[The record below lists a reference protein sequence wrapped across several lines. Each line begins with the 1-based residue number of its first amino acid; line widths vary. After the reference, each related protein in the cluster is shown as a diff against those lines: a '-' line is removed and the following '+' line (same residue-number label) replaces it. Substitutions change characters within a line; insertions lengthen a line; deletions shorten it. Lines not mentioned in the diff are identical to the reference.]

1 MARVLMSGNEAV
13 ARGAWEAGVAVGVG
27 YPGTPSTE
35 VLENL
40 VRYEGV
46 RCEWAPNEKVAA
58 EVAAGVS
65 FAGERTLV
73 TMKHVGLN
81 VAADPLFTLAYT
93 GVNGGYVLFVADDPG
108 MHSSQNEQDSRRYA
122 VAAKVPMLEPSDP
135 AEALEMTRAAFEI
148 SERFDVPVLVRSTT
162 RVSHSKAAV
171 EVDGER
177 HGSGPRPYVKDPA
190 KWVMVPANA
199 RRKRVDL
206 EERLGRLSAYSEQ
219 SGLNRIEMR
228 DRSLGIVVDGAAYRA
243 VREALPEASVLKVG
257 MVHPFP
263 AQTVRAFA
271 EQVETV
277 AVVEE
282 IGPFLRDLVALAGV
296 TPAPVDLPQWGEVT
310 PSVVRRAF
318 GLDVPEGRPSVDGL
332 PDRPPLMCP
341 GCPHRG
347 VFWAL
352 KRLNA
357 VITGDIGCYTLGAAP
372 PLAAM
377 DSCICMGASVS
388 MAHGAALVGPG
399 RPVVGVIGD
408 STFAHSGIAG
418 LVHMTYNGGTGT
430 VVVLDNR
437 TTAMTGHQ
445 GNPVSGVTI
454 SGAPGHELDL
464 EALAHACGASWVQV
478 VDPFDMSAT
487 LDALKAAVEHQG
499 VSVLIAK
506 APCAL
511 LQKSSKDPVA
521 VDEELCA
528 ACGACIQLG
537 CPAISRADSGKALI
551 DAMICVGCG
560 QCVQVCRF
568 GAIVPAGPACDVGG
582 RAR

>member
-1 MARVLMSGNEAV
+1 VARVLMSGNEAV

-40 VRYEGV
+40 VRYDGV

-58 EVAAGVS
+58 EVAAGACL
-65 FAGERTLV
+65 AGARALV

-108 MHSSQNEQDSRRYA
+108 MHSSQNEQDSRWYA
-122 VAAKVPMLEPSDP
+122 VAAKIPMLEPSDP
-135 AEALEMTRAAFEI
+135 AEALEMTRAAFDI
-148 SERFDVPVLVRSTT
+148 SEEFDVPVLVRSTT
-162 RVSHSKAAV
+162 RVSHSKAVV
-171 EVDGER
+171 EVDGDRCER
-177 HGSGPRPYVKDPA
+177 EPRPYVKDPA
-190 KWVMVPANA
+190 KWVMVPAHA

-206 EERLGRLSAYSEQ
+206 EDRLRRLTAYSEQ
-219 SGLNRIEMR
+219 PGLNRIEMR
-228 DRSLGIVVDGAAYRA
+228 DTRIGVVVDGAAYRA
-243 VREALPEASVLKVG
+243 VREALPEASVLKIG

-263 AQTVRAFA
+263 SQMVRSFA
-271 EQVETV
+271 EQVDAV
-277 AVVEE
+277 VVVEE
-282 IGPFLRDLVALAGV
+282 LGPFLRDLVVLAGV
-296 TPAPVDLPQWGEVT
+296 TPTQVDLPQWGEIT
-310 PSVVRRAF
+310 PSAIRRAL
-318 GLDVPEGRPSVDGL
+318 GLEVPQGRPSIDGL

-377 DSCICMGASVS
+377 DSCICMGASVG
-388 MAHGAALVGPG
+388 MAHGAALVESG

-408 STFAHSGIAG
+408 STFAHSGITG

-464 EALAHACGASWVQV
+464 EALALACGASWVKV
-478 VDPFDMSAT
+478 VDPFDMRAT

-511 LQKSSKDPVA
+511 LDKTTKDPVA
-521 VDEELCA
+521 VDEESCT
-528 ACGACIQLG
+528 ACGACVQLG
-537 CPAISRADSGKALI
+537 CPAIARTESGKALI
-551 DAMICVGCG
+551 DPMICVGCG
-560 QCVQVCRF
+560 QCAQVCRF
-568 GAIVPAGPACDVGG
+568 GAIVSSGPACDIGG
-582 RAR
+582 RAL

>member
-1 MARVLMSGNEAV
+1 VARTLFSGNEAV

-40 VRYEGV
+40 ARCEGV

-65 FAGERTLV
+65 LAGGRVIV

-93 GVNGGYVLFVADDPG
+93 GVGGGYVLFVADDPG

-122 VAAKVPMLEPSDP
+122 VAAKVPMLEPADP
-135 AEALEMTRAAFEI
+135 AEALAMTRAAFEI
-148 SERFDVPVLVRSTT
+148 SEEFDVPVLVRSTT
-162 RVSHSKAAV
+162 RVSHSKGVV
-171 EVDGER
+171 EVDGAR
-177 HGSGPRPYVKDPA
+177 AQVQPRPYVKDPA

-199 RRKRVDL
+199 RRRRVDL
-206 EERLGRLSAYSEQ
+206 EQRLVRLAEHAEL
-219 SGLNRIEMR
+219 SGLNRVELR
-228 DRSLGIVVDGAAYRA
+228 DRSLGVIVDGAAYRA
-243 VREALPEASVLKVG
+243 VREALPDASVLKIG

-263 AQTVRAFA
+263 QDLVRTFA
-271 EQVETV
+271 AEVESV

-282 IGPFLRDLVALAGV
+282 LGPFVRDLVVQAGV
-296 TPAPVDLPQWGEVT
+296 AVREVPLPAWGEVT
-310 PSVVRRAF
+310 PAIVRAAF
-318 GLDVPEGRPSVDGL
+318 GAPPLEVRTAPEGIPE
-332 PDRPPLMCP
+332 RPPLMCP

-352 KRLNA
+352 KRTKA
-357 VITGDIGCYTLGAAP
+357 VVTGDIGCYTLGAAP

-377 DSCICMGASVS
+377 DSCICMGASVG
-388 MAHGAALVGPG
+388 MAYGASLVERD

-408 STFAHSGIAG
+408 STFAHSGITG
-418 LVHMTYNGGTGT
+418 LVHMAYNGSHGTI
-430 VVVLDNR
+430 VVLDNR

-445 GNPVSGVTI
+445 GNPVSGVTL
-454 SGAPGHELDL
+454 SGERTSELDL
-464 EALAHACGASWVQV
+464 ESLARACGAGWVRT
-478 VDPFDMSAT
+478 VDPFDFAT
-487 LDALKAAVEHQG
+487 TLAALKEAIAAPTLA
-499 VSVLIAK
+499 VLVAK

-511 LQKSSKDPVA
+511 LEKRVKDPVA
-521 VDEELCA
+521 VDDDACT

-537 CPAISRADSGKALI
+537 CPAISKTDSGTAQI
-551 DAMICVGCG
+551 DISICVGCG
-560 QCVQVCRF
+560 QCEQVCRF

-582 RAR
+582 SAR

>member
-1 MARVLMSGNEAV
+1 MTRTLLSGNEAV
-13 ARGAWEAGVAVGVG
+13 ARGAWEAGAIVGVG

-65 FAGERTLV
+65 LAGGRVLV

-93 GVNGGYVLFVADDPG
+93 GVGGGYVLFVADDPG

-122 VAAKVPMLEPSDP
+122 FAAKVPMFEPSDP
-135 AEALEMTRAAFEI
+135 AEALEMTRLAFDL
-148 SERFDVPVLVRSTT
+148 SEEHDVPVLVRSTT
-162 RVSHSKAAV
+162 RISHSKGVVELDGGRREAA
-171 EVDGER
+171 
-177 HGSGPRPYVKDPA
+177 PRPYRKDPA

-199 RRKRVDL
+199 RRRRVDL
-206 EERLGRLSAYSEQ
+206 EERLARLAMHAEASE
-219 SGLNRIEMR
+219 LNRMEMR
-228 DRSLGIVVDGAAYRA
+228 DRTLGIVVDGAAYRV
-243 VREALPEASVLKVG
+243 VREALPEASVLKIG

-263 AQTVRAFA
+263 EGLVRSFA
-271 EQVETV
+271 SQVDEV

-282 IGPFLRDLVALAGV
+282 LGPFLRDLVVQAGV
-296 TPAPVDLPQWGEVT
+296 SVRDVDIPRWGEVT
-310 PSVVRRAF
+310 PASVRSAF
-318 GLDVPEGRPSVDGL
+318 GLPAAPTREAVQGL

-352 KRLNA
+352 KRLGA
-357 VITGDIGCYTLGAAP
+357 IVTGDIGCYTLGAAP

-377 DSCICMGASVS
+377 DSCLCMGAGVS
-388 MAHGAALVGPG
+388 MAHGAALADPG

-408 STFAHSGIAG
+408 STFAHSGITG
-418 LVHMTYNGGTGT
+418 LVHMAYNGQAGT

-445 GNPVSGVTI
+445 GNPVSGVTL
-454 SGAPGHELDL
+454 SGEPGAALDL
-464 EALAHACGASWVQV
+464 EALAAACGASWAST
-478 VDPFDMSAT
+478 VDPFDLQGT
-487 LDALKAAVEHQG
+487 LEALREAVAEPG
-499 VSVLIAK
+499 LAVLIAK

-511 LQKSSKDPVA
+511 LEKSVNDPVA
-521 VDEELCA
+521 VDEEACT

-537 CPAISRADSGKALI
+537 CPAISRAESGIAQV

-568 GAIVPAGPACDVGG
+568 GAIVPAGPACDLGG
-582 RAR
+582 NAR